1 MPIDWARLFN
11 RLYRKIDNEGVY
23 FSGPKFIDHVR
34 KIDPDFPDYY
44 QYIEI
49 RKIEGKNTSRPKYFY
64 DIYFSFSEEKRIQ
77 FINSIL
83 NELED
88 NEIDVTDIRNL
99 ISGIILSPIVN
110 VDEIIWNSDR
120 LNYYLQ
126 EIDNSISITNYER
139 AITLY
144 YTCLE
149 GFYKAF
155 IRKNMP
161 DKIGL
166 TELVEMSREIKQYFR
181 NKYEYLPGE
190 LLNMMNHISHT
201 VDRTRNG
208 FSESHFDN
216 EAANWLAIFI
226 RDLVVTQMYIPVKV
240 GTHSGCK
247 FTIFFSVIFSFLFLF

>member
-1 MPIDWARLFN
+1 MSIDWDRLFN
-11 RLYRKIDNEGVY
+11 RLYRKIDNEGLY
-23 FSGPKFIDHVR
+23 FSGPKYISHVL

-44 QYIEI
+44 QFIKK
-49 RKIEGKNTSRPKYFY
+49 RQKEGKSTWRKEYFR
-64 DIYFSFSEEKRIQ
+64 DIYFSFSEEIRIQ

-88 NEIDVTDIRNL
+88 NDIDVTDIRNI
-99 ISGIILSPIVN
+99 ISGVILSPSVN

-126 EIDNSISITNYER
+126 EIDNSISIRNYER
-139 AITLY
+139 AITLS

-155 IRKNMP
+155 IRMNMP

-166 TELVEMSREIKQYFR
+166 TELVGMSREIKQYFR
-181 NKYEYLPGE
+181 DNYNFLPGE
-190 LLNMMNHISHT
+190 VLNIMNQISHT
-201 VDRTRNG
+201 VYRTRNG

-226 RDLVVTQMYIPVKV
+226 RDLVVTKIRLLLHFM
-240 GTHSGCK
+240 
-247 FTIFFSVIFSFLFLF
+247 